1 MFFSFLSGHFY
12 KGEIPAE
19 VPDERDG
26 SPIIEDDDKDNSDWK
41 FASVTF
47 PHLILDGQSSIDNN
61 ANKVVEKI
69 LKETQSD

>member
-1 MFFSFLSGHFY
+1 MLFFFLSGHFY
-12 KGEIPAE
+12 KGEITAE
-19 VPDERDG
+19 VSDERDG

-47 PHLILDGQSSIDNN
+47 PHLILDGQSSIENN